1 MKPNE
6 FITNPEDLTW
16 ANCKFGRKPIIE
28 SRNIPMTIEPAIKT
42 HKFLK

>member
-6 FITNPEDLTW
+6 FLITYPEDLTW

-28 SRNIPMTIEPAIKT
+28 STNIPMTIEPAINT
-42 HKFLK
+42 